1 MLCKILVYQAFFLF
15 LPRQVFLS
23 KLQGMTTVSV
33 EKKRSRELSYNEYSN
48 TVNAR
53 TRAQQVCNYNTDK
66 PL

>member
-1 MLCKILVYQAFFLF
+1 MLCKILVCLAFFLF

-33 EKKRSRELSYNEYSN
+33 EKKKRSREYNEYSN

-53 TRAQQVCNYNTDK
+53 TRAQQECNYNTDK